1 MIKSRQ
7 QLANIAAR
15 HEQYETVEVDKHRK
29 YTAHH
34 TQVMQDR
41 HTHTAEIAAHTEY
54 TTLNVGHTAA
64 NAGHTAAHIAQ
75 TAAYTG
81 VIL

>member
-1 MIKSRQ
+1 MI
-7 QLANIAAR
+7 NIENTQR
-15 HEQYETVEVDKHRK
+15 ITHRSCK
-29 YTAHH
+29 TG
-34 TQVMQDR
+34 
-41 HTHTAEIAAHTEY
+41 THTAEIAAHTEY

-81 VIL
+81 VILPNKHSAAHKDHA